1 MKTEIVQGLLYQLT
15 GTICDAEEFAANRK
29 FFQTMAKFKYDGYKQ
44 FSPGM
49 RFIERLSLWLEQ
61 FSDLTDRKTA
71 LEFVKNSLIY
81 ISSPEMDL
89 LVSSCYPDII
99 KPILFKNVSE
109 ELNIPEYK
117 IKEISN
123 SSQFKSLIRQSLFCG
138 LSDGARIE
146 IFRRSNTGV
155 LSHEQVYQTYEL
167 SAKRAAKMQEELVA
181 DQAKNL
187 GRAPTSDEDKFKV
200 LFLLDDFSASGTSYL
215 KYSEKETKLKG
226 KINALYESIYSNVEF
241 KGVFDLENLEVHIV
255 LYLCTEQAKNNIE
268 SNFDRLKET
277 YKLKS
282 APKLHI
288 VYLIPDSCRLTAE
301 NSNAIIELCKKNDYY
316 DGESL
321 EDRHTGDGE
330 VKLGFGECSLPLIL
344 YHNCPNNSLSI
355 LWAYE
360 NAKFEG
366 LFPRVPR
373 HKELI

>member
-15 GTICDAEEFAANRK
+15 GSICDAEEFAANRK

-49 RFIERLSLWLEQ
+49 RFIERFALWLNQ
-61 FSDLTDRKTA
+61 FSDLDDRKIA
-71 LEFVKNSLIY
+71 LDFIKNDLIY
-81 ISSPEMDL
+81 ISGPEMDL

-99 KPILFKNVSE
+99 KPILFRKISE
-109 ELNIPEYK
+109 ELGVPEYN

-123 SSQFKSLIRQSLFCG
+123 SSQFNSLVRQSLFCG

-155 LSHEQVYQTYEL
+155 LSHEQIYQTYEL

-181 DQAKNL
+181 DQTKNL
-187 GRAPTSDEDKFKV
+187 GKAPTSDEDKFKI

-215 KYSEKETKLKG
+215 KYNEKENKLKG
-226 KINALYESIYSNVEF
+226 KINALYESIYSKDDF
-241 KGVFDLENLEVHIV
+241 KDVFDLEDLEVHIV
-255 LYLCTEQAKNNIE
+255 LYLCTAQAKNNIE
-268 SNFDRLKET
+268 ANFQRLKDA

-288 VYLIPDSCRLTAE
+288 VYLIPDSYRLTAE
-301 NSNAIIELCKKNDYY
+301 NSKSIIELCQKDAYY
-316 DGESL
+316 DGDML
-321 EDRHTGDGE
+321 EDKHTGGGE
-330 VKLGFGECSLPLIL
+330 VKLGFEKCSLPLIL
-344 YHNCPNNSLSI
+344 YHNSPNNSLSI

-360 NAKFEG
+360 SGKFEG